1 MARKKRKTIKAK
13 GKRGRKHIF
22 TPEQKRVLE
31 RMIRGA
37 LKEQLR
43 SAARGL

>member
-1 MARKKRKTIKAK
+1 MAKKQKSKKAA

-31 RMIRGA
+31 RMIREA
-37 LKEQLR
+37 LKVQLR

>member
-1 MARKKRKTIKAK
+1 MARKRKAAKAK

-37 LKEQLR
+37 LKVQLR